1 MEMKKRY
8 SFRKLK
14 FGLTSVAIAFVFG
27 TATQVGAQE
36 TNTIASTPTSSQA
49 NSATSSTPVT
59 NATTNATPASTTNS
73 ANTSAPASTTSSANT
88 PASTTQPTSQQAS
101 AQSASNPASQQASTS
116 SVVAAAKEEV
126 KQKSQTAV
134 VPERQAKTGDVIA
147 VETSQTDPKVTK
159 TQEGNK
165 EITRSESSATVKTT
179 SLAEPSEKV
188 GKSAPVV
195 EVRESSKTEETVD
208 YIITTSEKVVK
219 TTTVEIVKEADTSET
234 VAGSADIVFVI
245 DHTGSMSDEIASVR
259 NNIKNFVKGLADK
272 KVTTRL
278 GLVDYDNDSSSGVH
292 YINFSGS
299 NFTTD
304 TDAFTKALDNIQIN
318 GSVESATIP
327 LSYIANNY
335 DWSTDPNVKRFAV
348 LITDEDYDFATADTP
363 SVESAINSLK
373 TAGISTTVITENYLK
388 STYQSLFT
396 DTNGIYIDI
405 YSDFSKALS
414 EDVSTWI
421 VETIKEGRLLK
432 IVTEKYDFYIEVI
445 VQPKR
450 ANSTGQASPANDRT
464 NPVRYDRLIH
474 KTDRTTP
481 VHYDP
486 LIHKTNRTSEEASLP
501 ETGSQSNAYL
511 TVFGSAALAAGLA
524 LAFYKKQEEK

>member
-36 TNTIASTPTSSQA
+36 TNTVASTPTSNQA

-59 NATTNATPASTTNS
+59 NATTNATPASTTNSANTLSASASTISS

-134 VPERQAKTGDVIA
+134 VPENQAKTGDVIA

-165 EITRSESSATVKTT
+165 EITRSESSTTVKTT

-208 YIITTSEKVVK
+208 YIITTNEKVVK
-219 TTTVEIVKEADTSET
+219 TITVEIVKEADTSET

-245 DHTGSMSDEIASVR
+245 DHTGSMGDEIASVR

-278 GLVDYDNDSSSGVH
+278 GLVDYDNNSSSGVH

-304 TDAFTKALDNIQIN
+304 TDAFIQALDNIQIN

-348 LITDEDYDFATADTP
+348 LITDEDYDFDTADTP

-373 TAGISTTVITENYLK
+373 TAGISTTVITEDDLK

-405 YSDFSKALS
+405 DSDFSKALS

-445 VQPKR
+445 AQPKG
-450 ANSTGQASPANDRT
+450 ANSTGQINPANDRT
-464 NPVRYDRLIH
+464 TPVR
-474 KTDRTTP
+474 
-481 VHYDP
+481 YDP